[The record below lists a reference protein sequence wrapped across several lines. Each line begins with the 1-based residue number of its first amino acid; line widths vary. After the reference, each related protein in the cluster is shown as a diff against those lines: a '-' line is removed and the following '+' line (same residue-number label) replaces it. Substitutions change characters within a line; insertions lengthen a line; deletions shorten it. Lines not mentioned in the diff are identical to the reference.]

1 MSGDSK
7 FFKLGLFVIVGI
19 ALLVAGVVIF
29 GAGAYFT
36 EYVNVETATTESVE
50 GLDVG
55 SAVKLNGVIIGKVS
69 KIQLAIW
76 RYRTDDPAKLT
87 EYSKYT
93 VLELAIR
100 RDMMVATTRER
111 IKANLT
117 AAINKGLRARITSS
131 GLTGPTYVAAV
142 YLSPDQYPAT
152 LPPWKPDNLYI
163 PCVPGTMTEIVSSVE
178 ALLQEVKKAN
188 IPKMAAD
195 ADKLINDSDTA
206 VINLKT
212 AELRDKAVALLDE
225 AKAATTAAKN
235 VLENPSINKAINDLA
250 DTVASAK
257 GTVTGDEFK
266 TFVADLPKIS
276 GRLRTTMER
285 IDQIV
290 HDPKVQQM
298 VDGLS
303 QTATNAGPAS
313 ADLRRTMRELNV
325 LLASEG
331 EDLEAIIVGLRQ
343 LSENGAAVTDDA
355 KSNPSRLLFGD
366 PPPHLQN
373 GGR

>member
-1 MSGDSK
+1 
-7 FFKLGLFVIVGI
+7 
-19 ALLVAGVVIF
+19 
-29 GAGAYFT
+29 
-36 EYVNVETATTESVE
+36 
-50 GLDVG
+50 
-55 SAVKLNGVIIGKVS
+55 
-69 KIQLAIW
+69 
-76 RYRTDDPAKLT
+76 
-87 EYSKYT
+87 
-93 VLELAIR
+93 
-100 RDMMVATTRER
+100 
-111 IKANLT
+111 
-117 AAINKGLRARITSS
+117 
-131 GLTGPTYVAAV
+131 
-142 YLSPDQYPAT
+142 
-152 LPPWKPDNLYI
+152 
-163 PCVPGTMTEIVSSVE
+163 
-178 ALLQEVKKAN
+178 
-188 IPKMAAD
+188 
-195 ADKLINDSDTA
+195 
-206 VINLKT
+206 
-212 AELRDKAVALLDE
+212 VALLDE